1 MSVLTSYDE
10 IGRRASHNALGHT
23 IERVAG
29 LFRRAFNA
37 MIWSRQRQVNDSIA
51 RYLQQS
57 GGRMT
62 DEFERE
68 MMQRLTRN
76 WTL

>member
-1 MSVLTSYDE
+1 MSALTSYDE
-10 IGRRASHNALGHT
+10 IGRRASHNALGHA
-23 IERVAG
+23 IEWVAG
-29 LFRRAFNA
+29 LFRRGVNA
-37 MIWSRQRQVNDSIA
+37 VIGSRQRQVNENIA
-51 RYLQQS
+51 RYLQQT

-76 WTL
+76 WTI

>member
-10 IGRRASHNALGHT
+10 ISRRASRDAAGHA
-23 IERVAG
+23 IERLVG

-37 MIWSRQRQVNDSIA
+37 VIGSRQRQVNDNIA

-57 GGRMT
+57 GGSLT
-62 DEFERE
+62 DEIERE